1 NQIFLL
7 FILQIDI
14 HVSCSLAL
22 STFVIAIL
30 EGVSDSETT
39 IKEWIDRL
47 SSLTESGMIG
57 AFPLLLSILS
67 LCPTRVAGS
76 GEIEI
81 LQNPETY
88 IGFVYQNLEK
98 VNNAVHP
105 YGSTEYFV
113 PYIVENGTS
122 QLVSGNKYTW
132 TILFS
137 TVKCNGT
144 REGSIGAVRN
154 SCGQGSGGKKE
165 RFLVTFYR
173 PFEGN
178 NESDLWT
185 AVKSESDDFILLW
198 KDIENI
204 NVAVPGSVNL
214 FYYVPTED
222 ITRIHSSS
230 NVTIWNVRMVL
241 TECRKA
247 QDIPNRSCKPAEGK
261 PDVYFTLKREQASP
275 NFVQYTVWKNIS
287 KDGFLPSLLLCFLR
301 FRIDCEYDSRR
312 SKYLGGS
319 VSSLVWDNLA
329 KVNEA
334 IGKSV
339 NGNTYYVPDKVEKGT
354 SQLVGGYIRTQI
366 VFNRAICDNG
376 RLSKE
381 TCRPKIGIDSIGIRF
396 AVTLKELASTNFKQ
410 EWSALP
416 ALSDDEIQL
425 WKEIVMINTE
435 LPGNSLYYYIP
446 GNIYMIQDSGKNE
459 KKYRLSMLLTAC
471 RKARDLPT
479 IENCPPLRKDDG
491 SGIKFYEITRFEEKG
506 TVHFVQYIAVET
518 PPIVEITLHLTMKI
532 LLLLLAVFT
541 ITVYSQS
548 TADLDLIWSSI
559 ADINTKIGP
568 KKYLLIPKTVRASIE
583 FSHDQRIIDYH
594 NRFRSIMCER
604 GTTNPTKAAC
614 PVHGTC
620 QKTKIFIITYDST
633 TKTWTKQDKPAIT
646 PYLITDTENIA
657 ASLNVTSNQWY
668 PYFIQVD
675 QEEKP
680 LKWVNDTTTFH
691 YVRMVLTI
699 CKTDAA
705 GQATVKTNPEKCTAL
720 PTIEIKEP
728 LIQYQY
734 VKLSAQILLWKDIEN
749 INVAVPGSVNLFY
762 YVPTE
767 DITRIHSSSNVTIWN
782 VRMVLTE
789 CRKAQDIP
797 NRSCKPAEGKPDVY
811 FTLKREQA
819 SPNFVQYTVWKNIS
833 KDGFLPSLLLCFLR
847 FRIDCEYDSRRS
859 KYLGGSVSSLVWDNL
874 AKVNEAIGK
883 SVNGNTYYVP
893 DKVEKGTSQL
903 VGGYIRTQ
911 IVFNRA
917 ICDNGRL
924 SKETCRPKIGIDSIG
939 IRFAV
944 TLKELASTNFKQE
957 WSALPALSDDE
968 IQLWKEIVMINTEL
982 PGNSLYYYIPG
993 NIYMI
998 QDSGKNEKKYR
1009 LSMLLTACRKARD
1022 LPTIENCPPLRKDD
1036 GSGIKFYEITRFEE
1050 KGTVHFV
1057 QYIAVETPPI
1067 VEITLHLT
1075 MKILLLLLAV
1085 FTITVYSQST
1095 ADLDLIWSSIADINT
1110 KIGPKKYL
1118 LIPKTITT
1126 IDFGRQWLVT
1136 FVQSQCER
1144 GTTNPTKAA
1153 CPVHGTCQKTKIF
1166 IITYDSTTK
1175 TWTKQDK
1182 PAITPY
1188 LITDTENIAASLN
1201 VTSNQWY
1208 PYFIQVD
1215 QEEKPLK
1222 WVNDTTTFHYVRMVL
1237 TICKTDAAGQATV
1250 KTNPEKCTALP
1261 TIEIKEPLI
1270 QYQYVK
1276 LVRTKTETPSKTTFY
1291 KGYALGSLAE
1301 LTAEAK
1307 KDLLP

>member
-1 NQIFLL
+1 MT
-7 FILQIDI
+7 
-14 HVSCSLAL
+14 AL
-22 STFVIAIL
+22 SLVA
-30 EGVSDSETT
+30 V
-39 IKEWIDRL
+39 
-47 SSLTESGMIG
+47 
-57 AFPLLLSILS
+57 LL
-67 LCPTRVAGS
+67 PRYPAPAGS
-76 GEIEI
+76 T
-81 LQNPETY
+81 PA
-88 IGFVYQNLEK
+88 GFVYQNLEK

-185 AVKSESDDFILLW
+185 ASAQILLW

-275 NFVQYTVWKNIS
+275 NFVQYTVWK
-287 KDGFLPSLLLCFLR
+287 
-301 FRIDCEYDSRR
+301 
-312 SKYLGGS
+312 
-319 VSSLVWDNLA
+319 SLVWDNLA

-339 NGNTYYVPDKVEKGT
+339 NGNTYYVPD
-354 SQLVGGYIRTQI
+354 
-366 VFNRAICDNG
+366 
-376 RLSKE
+376 KE

-506 TVHFVQYIAVET
+506 TVHFVHSTSDAVTKDERIVWHC
-518 PPIVEITLHLTMKI
+518 PISNVIQSIVPVRIYTSPAEVEITLHLTMKI

-568 KKYLLIPKTVRASIE
+568 KKYLLIPKT
-583 FSHDQRIIDYH
+583 
-594 NRFRSIMCER
+594 
-604 GTTNPTKAAC
+604 
-614 PVHGTC
+614 
-620 QKTKIFIITYDST
+620 
-633 TKTWTKQDKPAIT
+633 
-646 PYLITDTENIA
+646 
-657 ASLNVTSNQWY
+657 
-668 PYFIQVD
+668 
-675 QEEKP
+675 
-680 LKWVNDTTTFH
+680 
-691 YVRMVLTI
+691 
-699 CKTDAA
+699 
-705 GQATVKTNPEKCTAL
+705 
-720 PTIEIKEP
+720 
-728 LIQYQY
+728 
-734 VKLSAQILLWKDIEN
+734 
-749 INVAVPGSVNLFY
+749 
-762 YVPTE
+762 
-767 DITRIHSSSNVTIWN
+767 
-782 VRMVLTE
+782 
-789 CRKAQDIP
+789 
-797 NRSCKPAEGKPDVY
+797 
-811 FTLKREQA
+811 
-819 SPNFVQYTVWKNIS
+819 
-833 KDGFLPSLLLCFLR
+833 
-847 FRIDCEYDSRRS
+847 
-859 KYLGGSVSSLVWDNL
+859 
-874 AKVNEAIGK
+874 
-883 SVNGNTYYVP
+883 
-893 DKVEKGTSQL
+893 
-903 VGGYIRTQ
+903 
-911 IVFNRA
+911 
-917 ICDNGRL
+917 
-924 SKETCRPKIGIDSIG
+924 
-939 IRFAV
+939 
-944 TLKELASTNFKQE
+944 
-957 WSALPALSDDE
+957 
-968 IQLWKEIVMINTEL
+968 
-982 PGNSLYYYIPG
+982 
-993 NIYMI
+993 
-998 QDSGKNEKKYR
+998 
-1009 LSMLLTACRKARD
+1009 
-1022 LPTIENCPPLRKDD
+1022 
-1036 GSGIKFYEITRFEE
+1036 
-1050 KGTVHFV
+1050 
-1057 QYIAVETPPI
+1057 
-1067 VEITLHLT
+1067 
-1075 MKILLLLLAV
+1075 
-1085 FTITVYSQST
+1085 
-1095 ADLDLIWSSIADINT
+1095 
-1110 KIGPKKYL
+1110 
-1118 LIPKTITT
+1118 
-1126 IDFGRQWLVT
+1126 
-1136 FVQSQCER
+1136 CER